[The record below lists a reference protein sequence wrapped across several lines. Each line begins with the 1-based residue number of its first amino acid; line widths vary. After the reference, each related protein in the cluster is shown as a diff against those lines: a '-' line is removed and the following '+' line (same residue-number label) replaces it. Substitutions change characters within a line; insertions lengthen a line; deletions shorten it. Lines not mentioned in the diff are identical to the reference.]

1 MGRDAKPDFG
11 SGSGSVMPF
20 HTGKDPSRL
29 AQEDNLVGLISEHQL
44 IVQDLNNEI
53 YIVTA

>member
-20 HTGKDPSRL
+20 HQGTDPSRL